1 MNKIHG
7 NVISCPCGTDFYD
20 GNQPTAV
27 CPSCKRA
34 NVSLLVKSKQS
45 TASNT
50 NSKPKQGKEP
60 EINSRMTTEQVIRI
74 ICDDQRPTGNFIQTM
89 GTFFTGRVVI
99 PFAKDWKNIKI
110 SKNEDWQMRRKRVDY
125 LDFSNVD
132 YNKLLNRYIRPKID
146 IKNIGTKEG
155 KEKAQKK
162 LDRLYWGHLVI
173 DEGQD
178 FPPDLYLFLY
188 NVMDLFLMNDT
199 KRRNMSISIFADEH
213 QRLEQSSN
221 STIKDIREALEV
233 PRTHIYKLEDNYR
246 NTKQIYDFAI
256 EFSGQITSDEC
267 KITNKKKGDL
277 PRVYLTDEQN
287 NTRAHDILFERL
299 ANQIINIGSGNSIG
313 IITCDSNHRLDLFE
327 DLQNQDDITDNFT
340 IQTYSSDPEEEHSE
354 RTMIFGEGESVI
366 SVLHSKSCKGLEFD
380 HVFLWRLDAM
390 DTSSAQQLNL
400 DNTLYVM
407 ICRARRDVILFL
419 KSGSILL
426 KQRLQTCIDKKL
438 CEFKRL

>member
-20 GNQPTAV
+20 GNQLTAV
-27 CPSCKRA
+27 CPSCKKA
-34 NVSLLVKSKQS
+34 NVSLIMKSKQS

-50 NSKPKQGKEP
+50 NSKQGKEP

-89 GTFFTGRVVI
+89 HTFLTGRVII
-99 PFAKDWKNIKI
+99 PFAKDWKNIRI
-110 SKNEDWQMRRKRVDY
+110 LNDEDKQRRWKSTFD
-125 LDFSNVD
+125 LSNVD
-132 YNKLLNRYIRPKID
+132 YNKLLNKYIEPKID

-277 PRVYLTDEQN
+277 PRVYLTDDQN
-287 NTRAHDILFERL
+287 KTRAHDILFERL

-313 IITCDSNHRLDLFE
+313 IITCDSNHRLDLLE

-340 IQTYSSDPEEEHSE
+340 IQTYDSGEKDSE

-390 DTSSAQQLNL
+390 DTSNAQQFNL

-419 KSGSILL
+419 KRGSRLL
-426 KQRLQTCIDKKL
+426 EQRLQTCIDKKL
-438 CEFKRL
+438 CEFERL

>member
-20 GNQPTAV
+20 GNQSTAV
-27 CPSCKRA
+27 CPSCKKA
-34 NVSLLVKSKQS
+34 NVSLIMKSKQS

-50 NSKPKQGKEP
+50 NSKQGKEP

-74 ICDDQRPTGNFIQTM
+74 ICDDQRPTGNFILTM
-89 GTFFTGRVVI
+89 HTFLTGRVI
-99 PFAKDWKNIKI
+99 KPFASDWKNIRI
-110 SKNEDWQMRRKRVDY
+110 LNDEDKQRRWKSTFD
-125 LDFSNVD
+125 LSNVD
-132 YNKLLNRYIRPKID
+132 YNKLLNKYIEPKID

-155 KEKAQKK
+155 KENAQKK

-277 PRVYLTDEQN
+277 PRVYLTDDQN
-287 NTRAHDILFERL
+287 KTRAHDILFERL

-313 IITCDSNHRLDLFE
+313 IITCDSDHRLALLE

-340 IQTYSSDPEEEHSE
+340 IQTYDSEEKDSE

-390 DTSSAQQLNL
+390 DTSNAQQFNL

-419 KSGSILL
+419 KRGSRLL
-426 KQRLQTCIDKKL
+426 EQRLQTCIDKKL
-438 CEFKRL
+438 CEFERL

>member
-7 NVISCPCGTDFYD
+7 NVISCLCGTDFYD
-20 GNQPTAV
+20 GNQSTAV
-27 CPSCKRA
+27 CPSCKKKA
-34 NVSLLVKSKQS
+34 NVSLIIKSKQS

-50 NSKPKQGKEP
+50 NSKQGKEP

-89 GTFFTGRVVI
+89 HTFLTGRVI
-99 PFAKDWKNIKI
+99 KPFASEWENISI
-110 SKNEDWQMRRKRVDY
+110 LNDEDKKRRRKSTFD
-125 LDFSNVD
+125 LSNVD
-132 YNKLLNRYIRPKID
+132 YNKLLNKYIEPKID

-155 KEKAQKK
+155 KEKAQEK

-277 PRVYLTDEQN
+277 PRVYLTDDQN
-287 NTRAHDILFERL
+287 KTRAHDILFERL

-313 IITCDSNHRLDLFE
+313 IITCDSNDRLTLLE

-340 IQTYSSDPEEEHSE
+340 IQTYDSEEKDSEH
-354 RTMIFGEGESVI
+354 TMIFGEGESVI

-390 DTSSAQQLNL
+390 DTSNAQQLNL

-419 KSGSILL
+419 KRGSRLL
-426 KQRLQTCIDKKL
+426 EQRLQTCIDKKL
-438 CEFKRL
+438 CEFERL